1 MPEKKKT
8 KAKAEERI
16 TEEIK
21 ETPKQ
26 PPYKVL
32 FLASECVPFVKTGG
46 LADVIGALPK
56 ELKRQGVD
64 VRVMIPLYSAIGPKY
79 REQMTRICEFYVQLG
94 WRSQYCGILYMEYQG
109 VPVYFI
115 DNEYYFGRG
124 YIYGQSNSDEG
135 ERFAF
140 FSKAALAPAHRC

>member
-32 FLASECVPFVKTGG
+32 FLASDEAKYINGVELLVDGG
-46 LADVIGALPK
+46 LH
-56 ELKRQGVD
+56 LKVG
-64 VRVMIPLYSAIGPKY
+64 
-79 REQMTRICEFYVQLG
+79 
-94 WRSQYCGILYMEYQG
+94 
-109 VPVYFI
+109 
-115 DNEYYFGRG
+115 
-124 YIYGQSNSDEG
+124 
-135 ERFAF
+135 
-140 FSKAALAPAHRC
+140 

>member
-32 FLASECVPFVKTGG
+32 FLASDLSTYVTGH
-46 LADVIGALPK
+46 AL
-56 ELKRQGVD
+56 LVD
-64 VRVMIPLYSAIGPKY
+64 GGWMAANLFDPRVMATKK
-79 REQMTRICEFYVQLG
+79 
-94 WRSQYCGILYMEYQG
+94 
-109 VPVYFI
+109 
-115 DNEYYFGRG
+115 
-124 YIYGQSNSDEG
+124 
-135 ERFAF
+135 
-140 FSKAALAPAHRC
+140 SKG

>member
-56 ELKRQGVD
+56 ELKRQGAD
-64 VRVMIPLYSAIGPKY
+64 VRVMIPLYSAIGKVSGTDDAHMRVLCTARLAQPVLRHTVY
-79 REQMTRICEFYVQLG
+79 GVSG
-94 WRSQYCGILYMEYQG
+94 SAGI
-109 VPVYFI
+109 F
-115 DNEYYFGRG
+115 
-124 YIYGQSNSDEG
+124 
-135 ERFAF
+135 
-140 FSKAALAPAHRC
+140 HR